1 MGIAAGIL
9 LVLISIAHFIYGEK
23 KQIPPLKQL
32 TNDSI
37 IIGSS
42 RVMIFQGGL
51 LLLAVGIFQILA
63 SVNTI
68 ELTGATRYIPVG
80 IVLLNFFTALL
91 ISVFAHREVLKATI
105 PQFTIF
111 IIIISLQFVSM

>member
-1 MGIAAGIL
+1 MGLIAGIL
-9 LVLISIAHFIYGEK
+9 LVLISFAHFIYGEK

-42 RVMIFQGGL
+42 RIMIFQGGL
-51 LLLAVGIFQILA
+51 ILLGVGIFQILT

-68 ELTGATRYIPVG
+68 ELTGSARFIPVG

-91 ISVFAHREVLKATI
+91 VSVVAIRKC
-105 PQFTIF
+105 
-111 IIIISLQFVSM
+111 